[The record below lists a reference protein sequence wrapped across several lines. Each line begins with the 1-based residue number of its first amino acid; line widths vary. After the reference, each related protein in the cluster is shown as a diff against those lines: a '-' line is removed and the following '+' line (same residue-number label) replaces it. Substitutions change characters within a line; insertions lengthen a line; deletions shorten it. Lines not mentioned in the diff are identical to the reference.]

1 MYSATPYYD
10 FPSRYLLNGDFKQL
24 IFIFIIIWKLYY
36 FFTSDKTSWWN
47 LANSSYKTTNY
58 IFKTINNL
66 INTFIIFILI
76 VYLIGFSILYK

>member
-1 MYSATPYYD
+1 MYSAKPFYD
-10 FPSRYLLNGDFKQL
+10 FSSRYLLNSDFKQL

-36 FFTSDKTSWWN
+36 FFTNDKKSLWN

-58 IFKTINNL
+58 IFKTINTL